1 MGLKKLLTKKGYYS
15 VKLKKT
21 KTNHFEIK
29 ASINGE
35 KGRFILDTGASNSC
49 VGLEEIEHFS
59 LVTEESEH
67 KAAGAGTTEIETK
80 ISKENKLKIG
90 GFKLKKVN
98 LVVLNLEHI
107 NNALLKQEATSVN
120 GIIGAD
126 ILEQGNAII
135 DYNKKKLYLSK

>member
-1 MGLKKLLTKKGYYS
+1 MGLKKMLTERGYYS

-29 ASINGE
+29 ASINGK

-59 LVTEESEH
+59 LATEKSEH
-67 KAAGAGTTEIETK
+67 KAAGAGTTEIETQ
-80 ISKENKLKIG
+80 ISKENNLKIG
-90 GFKLKKVN
+90 GFKLKKVD
-98 LVVLNLEHI
+98 LVILDLEHI
-107 NNALLKQEATSVN
+107 NNALTKQEATSVN

-126 ILEQGNAII
+126 ILEQGKAII

>member
-1 MGLKKLLTKKGYYS
+1 MGLKKLLTDKGYYS

-29 ASINGE
+29 ASINGK

-49 VGLEEIEHFS
+49 VGFEEIVHFS
-59 LVTEESEH
+59 LITEESEH
-67 KAAGAGTTEIETK
+67 KAAGAGTTEIETQ

-90 GFKLKKVN
+90 GFQLKKVD
-98 LVVLNLEHI
+98 LVILDLEHI
-107 NNALLKQEATSVN
+107 NNALTKQEATSVN

-126 ILEQGNAII
+126 ILEQGKAII

>member
-1 MGLKKLLTKKGYYS
+1 MGLKKLLTERGYYS

-29 ASINGE
+29 ASINGI

-49 VGLEEIEHFS
+49 VGLEEIVHFS
-59 LVTEESEH
+59 LITEDSEH
-67 KAAGAGTTEIETK
+67 KAAGAGTAEIETQ
-80 ISKENKLKIG
+80 ISKRNNLKIG
-90 GFKLKKVN
+90 GFQLKKVD
-98 LVVLNLEHI
+98 LVVLDLEHI
-107 NNALLKQEATSVN
+107 NNALTKQEATSVN

-126 ILEQGNAII
+126 ILEQGKAII

>member
-1 MGLKKLLTKKGYYS
+1 MGLKKLLIERGYYS

-29 ASINGE
+29 ATINGK

-59 LVTEESEH
+59 LITEESEH
-67 KAAGAGTTEIETK
+67 KAAGAGTTEIETQ

-90 GFKLKKVN
+90 DFQLKKVD
-98 LVVLNLEHI
+98 LVILDLEHI
-107 NNALLKQEATSVN
+107 NNALTKQEATSVN

-126 ILEQGNAII
+126 ILEKGKAII

>member
-1 MGLKKLLTKKGYYS
+1 MGLKKLLTERGYYS

-29 ASINGE
+29 ASINGI

-49 VGLEEIEHFS
+49 VGLEEIVHFS
-59 LVTEESEH
+59 LITEDSEH
-67 KAAGAGTTEIETK
+67 KAAGAGTAEIETQ
-80 ISKENKLKIG
+80 ISKRNNLKIG
-90 GFKLKKVN
+90 GFQLKKVD
-98 LVVLNLEHI
+98 LVILDLEHI
-107 NNALLKQEATSVN
+107 NNALTKQEATSVN

-126 ILEQGNAII
+126 ILEQGKAII

>member
-1 MGLKKLLTKKGYYS
+1 MSLKKLLTKKGYFS

-29 ASINGE
+29 ATINGI
-35 KGRFILDTGASNSC
+35 KGRYILDTGASNSC
-49 VGLEEIEHFS
+49 VGFNEIEHFS
-59 LVTEESEH
+59 LTTEESEH
-67 KAAGAGTTEIETK
+67 KAAGAGTTEIETL

-90 GFKLKKVN
+90 GFKLKKVD
-98 LVVLNLEHI
+98 LVILDLEHI
-107 NNALLKQEATSVN
+107 NKALTKQKAKSVN

-126 ILEQGNAII
+126 ILEHGKAII